1 MKRLGL
7 FFGLA
12 MTVALASFAVSGAV
26 AGEAPPSVD
35 YDFYMTRGVAAYNAQ
50 SYDRADADFQ
60 TALSARPEDPRATY
74 LLGLSEVKEG
84 KYAEA
89 EQTLFRA
96 LELNTQKQDI
106 YLALGEVSLKQEAY
120 ASAVEILEKI
130 GGTKSPLAAYYLGLA
145 YNGVG
150 AYDRAVAPLSE
161 ALERAERE
169 NLDWAEGARYHLGI
183 SQYRVGQLAEAKKS
197 FAGVRGNVP
206 GSHRAEQSEQFLR
219 QIEDGVALATEN
231 RRVSAWGVDLGIG
244 LQYDD
249 NVILDPSAL
258 TPVSSGGRKKDT
270 RFVLQ
275 VDADYKRHP
284 TSAWGA
290 GYTFYQTLHS
300 HAKLKDYNVQTH
312 EPSLF
317 LLYDQDRLK
326 TRLDYAFTYTEVG
339 ESPYVKSHRLTPSL
353 TLLHWPALSTRLF
366 YRLDHHLYNKT
377 AAFPE
382 NEERTGTNHAFGAT
396 VYRYADQGRR
406 ALWVGYVVD
415 IEQADAEEW
424 SGTGHQVLGGAEMLF
439 DGGTRA
445 YLSGDYTRRL
455 YEHPSTFVNPPVE
468 RDDNIYTLSGRLS
481 QPFMERMTVSLQYT
495 YSRNESNLPIFDYT
509 RGISSI
515 LLSGRF

>member
-12 MTVALASFAVSGAV
+12 MAVAMASFAVAEGV
-26 AGEAPPSVD
+26 PPSVD
-35 YDFYMTRGVAAYNAQ
+35 YDFYMTRGVAAYNTK
-50 SYDRADADFQ
+50 SYSRADADFQ
-60 TALSARPEDPRATY
+60 AALSARPDDPRATY

-96 LELNTQKQDI
+96 LELNTEKQDI
-106 YLALGEVSLKQEAY
+106 YLALGEAYLKQEAY
-120 ASAVEILEKI
+120 AKAVEVLEKI
-130 GGTKSPLAAYYLGLA
+130 GGGSGPLADYYLGLA

-150 AYDRAVAPLSE
+150 THDRAVAPLSQALKE
-161 ALERAERE
+161 AESQK
-169 NLDWAEGARYHLGI
+169 LDWAEGARYHLGI

-197 FAGVRGNVP
+197 FAGVRANVP
-206 GSHRAEQSEQFLR
+206 GSYRAEQSEQFLR

-231 RRVSAWGVDLGIG
+231 RRVSAWGVDLGAG

-249 NVILDPSAL
+249 NVILDPSTL
-258 TPVSSGGRKKDT
+258 TPISSGGRKKDT

-326 TRLDYAFTYTEVG
+326 TRFDYAFNYTEVG

-353 TLLHWPALSTRLF
+353 TILHRPTLSTRLF
-366 YRLDHHLYNKT
+366 YRLDHHLYYKAT
-377 AAFPE
+377 AFPE
-382 NEERTGTNHAFGAT
+382 NKERTGTNHAFGAT

-406 ALWVGYVVD
+406 ALWAGYVYD
-415 IEQADAEEW
+415 TEQANAEEW

-439 DGGTRA
+439 DGGVRA
-445 YLSGDYTRRL
+445 HLSADYTRRL

-495 YSRNESNLPIFDYT
+495 YLRNESNLPVFDYT
-509 RGISSI
+509 RGISSL